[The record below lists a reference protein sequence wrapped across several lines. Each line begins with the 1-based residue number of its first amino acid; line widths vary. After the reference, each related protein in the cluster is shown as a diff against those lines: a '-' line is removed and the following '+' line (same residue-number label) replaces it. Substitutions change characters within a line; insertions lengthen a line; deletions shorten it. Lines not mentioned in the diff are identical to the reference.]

1 MPISERLNVPRCD
14 GEKLNQR
21 GNLCLCCVQKRCA
34 ARIGGMTTIGMH
46 YDVIA
51 GKEEEFEKGFLGVI
65 ELLKT
70 LPGHV
75 ESHLYEDVASVGSY
89 VILSEWKT
97 KEDFDAFLKSPEFGR
112 AVAWG
117 KTEILRSRP
126 RHKVFTN
133 Q

>member
-1 MPISERLNVPRCD
+1 VGLRLPVSLKTTCNALAPHPPFSCD
-14 GEKLNQR
+14 SLYFIDTII
-21 GNLCLCCVQKRCA
+21 C
-34 ARIGGMTTIGMH
+34 MTTIGMH
-46 YDVIA
+46 YDVIP
-51 GKEEEFEKGFLGVI
+51 GKELEFEKGFLGVL

-75 ESHLYEDVASVGSY
+75 ESHMYEDVAVVGSY

-97 KEDFDAFLKSPEFGR
+97 KDDFEAFLKSPDFAK

-117 KTEILRSRP
+117 KAEILRSRP
-126 RHKVFTN
+126 RHKVYTN